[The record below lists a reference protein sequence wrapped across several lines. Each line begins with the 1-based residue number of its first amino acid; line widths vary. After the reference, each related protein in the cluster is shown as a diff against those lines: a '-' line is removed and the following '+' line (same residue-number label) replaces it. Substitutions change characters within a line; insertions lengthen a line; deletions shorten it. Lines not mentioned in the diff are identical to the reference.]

1 MHRLFISSSIR
12 KVSFRRFLLL
22 FPSSLSFFGCL
33 ICVETQIIL
42 IRFHANIRYLHIIG
56 FLKPSAVVY
65 VFKIIYVPIMSTSAC
80 RSRFFSPT
88 MKLRW
93 DGAFLC
99 FKRIVADK
107 SYNNMKAPPRAAWS
121 RAIKWN
127 LMHLY
132 LIPYLWAI
140 VVSFSQPWWTK
151 TFLHMSRFLKGE
163 RCNLHYALFLSQRR
177 V

>member
-56 FLKPSAVVY
+56 FLKPSAIVY

-80 RSRFFSPT
+80 RSRFFSDHET
-88 MKLRW
+88 CRW

-99 FKRIVADK
+99 FKRIVFFETNQAGELPIILK
-107 SYNNMKAPPRAAWS
+107 RRNNTQIRH
-121 RAIKWN
+121 N
-127 LMHLY
+127 
-132 LIPYLWAI
+132 
-140 VVSFSQPWWTK
+140 Q
-151 TFLHMSRFLKGE
+151 
-163 RCNLHYALFLSQRR
+163 
-177 V
+177 